1 MLLLADH
8 LTAFG
13 FLGHSRSRP
22 LCVCRSAGRL
32 QPESE
37 GDLWQRGLST
47 LQMMWES
54 HTADTLLSSN
64 SPSVTQSK
72 ESDTRTRQS
81 SWLYFAHVF
90 FMKLLTHLNQ
100 LVPSRGMTFLSP
112 TQNQNIQ
119 ESPNPITV
127 IKGYLSLCHAEKLYF
142 FNWNFYFYLTLLGP
156 VFFIL
161 PSILPILTSDFLS
174 LFYILQRCTLFSL
187 LIYYHVQ

>member
-1 MLLLADH
+1 MGKKANAPANWQNAPWHSSFRDLWRPILHRWQFWHQHPVTTTTVIREDDS
-8 LTAFG
+8 
-13 FLGHSRSRP
+13 HSRSRP

-54 HTADTLLSSN
+54 HTADMLLSSN

-72 ESDTRTRQS
+72 ESDARTRQS

-119 ESPNPITV
+119 ESPNPVTV
-127 IKGYLSLCHAEKLYF
+127 IKGYLSLCHTEKL
-142 FNWNFYFYLTLLGP
+142 
-156 VFFIL
+156 
-161 PSILPILTSDFLS
+161 
-174 LFYILQRCTLFSL
+174 
-187 LIYYHVQ
+187 